1 MNNHKRRNYRSRQQK
16 NGFRRRSNSSSQN
29 LNGHFSSNGN
39 NNFNRNP
46 STSNPFNV
54 EKTIQKFKQ
63 LAKDAQSIGDPVL
76 VENYLQHA
84 DHYSRKLAE
93 INLRTHETS
102 QVKEKIKTSSISEAS
117 NSEKSEGNS

>member
-63 LAKDAQSIGDPVL
+63 LAKNRSKVVYD
-76 VENYLQHA
+76 
-84 DHYSRKLAE
+84 
-93 INLRTHETS
+93 
-102 QVKEKIKTSSISEAS
+102 VKQIYRSDGHRISHQD
-117 NSEKSEGNS
+117 N